1 MAMDF
6 HTCAGVSTWSSSNQE
21 ALDKSS
27 QVQIKLYNMKK
38 SSSVPSQNR
47 QVGKKKTLMVLFQL
61 E

>member
-21 ALDKSS
+21 ALDKIS

-38 SSSVPSQNR
+38 SSSVPSKIDKLERKNLN
-47 QVGKKKTLMVLFQL
+47 GTFQL